1 MEVLF
6 DVQPEP
12 LAERIVVRV
21 YRDGR
26 HRGCAAGG
34 VVVDRQRRILT
45 RNFAL
50 AGADLSCSYLR
61 SGLTSGRTVR
71 LLRNSLTPWSCSHG
85 AEPRSRICRSGFHCH
100 GRNGLRTE
108 T

>member
-6 DVQPEP
+6 DIQPEP

-21 YRDGR
+21 HRDGR

-34 VVVDRQRRILT
+34 VIVDRQRRILT
-45 RNFAL
+45 WNFAL
-50 AGADLSCSYLR
+50 AGANLSCSYLR
-61 SGLTSGRTVR
+61 SGPTSGRTVR
-71 LLRNSLTPWSCSHG
+71 LLRKSLTPWSCSHG
-85 AEPRSRICRSGFHCH
+85 AEPRSRICHSGFHSH
-100 GRNGLRTE
+100 GRDGLRPE